1 MKTLGYYNGKYD
13 ELDKMTIPFNDRV
26 CFFGDGVYDAGP
38 SRNYYL
44 FAIDEHIDRF
54 FNSAALLDI
63 EIPCSKSELKDLLQS
78 LVLKMDTGGNF
89 VYFACTRGTGIRS
102 HTYDKGPGNL
112 WVMIK
117 PEVLNDCQKPIK
129 CVTAEDKRFYY
140 CNCKTLNLLPS
151 VLYAEKAYKAGVDET
166 ILYRKDGRI
175 TECAHCNCHII
186 KDGIVYTAPTDE
198 LILPGIARAH
208 LVRMCKM
215 LGIGVSETP
224 YYLKDLWDAD
234 EIIVTSSSNVCMYVD
249 ELDGKPV
256 GGKDR
261 ETLFRLRDALYQEII
276 EATDIKRNVRKCG

>member
-1 MKTLGYYNGKYD
+1 MKTLGYYNGTYD
-13 ELDKMTIPFNDRV
+13 ELEKMVVPFNDRV

-38 SRNYYL
+38 SRHYHL

-54 FNSAALLDI
+54 FNSAALMDI
-63 EIPCSKSELKDLLQS
+63 EIPCSKEELKTLLNK
-78 LVLKMDTGGNF
+78 LVQKMDTGDNF
-89 VYFACTRGTGIRS
+89 VYWACSRGTGIRN
-102 HTYDKGPGNL
+102 HTYQKGPGNL

-117 PEVLNDCQKPIK
+117 PETINDCQKPIK

-151 VLYAEKAYKAGVDET
+151 VLYAEKAYHAGADET
-166 ILYRKDGRI
+166 ILHRHDGRI

-186 KDGIVYTAPTDE
+186 KDGVVYTAPADDR
-198 LILPGIARAH
+198 ILPGIARAH
-208 LVRMCKM
+208 LIRMCKK

-224 YYLKDLWDAD
+224 YYMEDLLNAD

-249 ELDGKPV
+249 ELDGRPA

-261 ETLFRLRDALYQEII
+261 ETLFRLRDALYEEICV
-276 EATDIKRNVRKCG
+276 ATE